1 MVICNRCL
9 LGNNI
14 DLFKYLYDFLG
25 TQGADLPIQLK
36 YPAMSVGY
44 NLTMGEAVGITL
56 LLGYFFTLGIM
67 GITLFMSALLKNTY
81 AVIIVAFLL
90 IIIPTFLSLD
100 TGGYVWSHVLS
111 LLPPKIADFFLS
123 VVYGI

>member
-81 AVIIVAFLL
+81 VVIIVR
-90 IIIPTFLSLD
+90 I
-100 TGGYVWSHVLS
+100 
-111 LLPPKIADFFLS
+111 S
-123 VVYGI
+123 VDYNPNNFYHWIRGDMCGAMYYLYYHLK